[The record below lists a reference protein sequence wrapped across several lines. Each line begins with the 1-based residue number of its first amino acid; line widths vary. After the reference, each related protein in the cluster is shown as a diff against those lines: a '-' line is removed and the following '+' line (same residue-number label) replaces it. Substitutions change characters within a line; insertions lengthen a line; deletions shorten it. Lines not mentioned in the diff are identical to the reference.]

1 MRSQRS
7 HSVRTRSVLTA
18 SCALEGAEKGSGGGA
33 VMGAGADKG
42 PVAGTEMD
50 AGDGNDVGAPNP

>member
-18 SCALEGAEKGSGGGA
+18 SCALEGAEMGSGSGA
-33 VMGAGADKG
+33 ATAAGVDEG
-42 PVAGTEMD
+42 PVAGAEMD
-50 AGDGNDVGAPNP
+50 AGGGNGVGAPKP